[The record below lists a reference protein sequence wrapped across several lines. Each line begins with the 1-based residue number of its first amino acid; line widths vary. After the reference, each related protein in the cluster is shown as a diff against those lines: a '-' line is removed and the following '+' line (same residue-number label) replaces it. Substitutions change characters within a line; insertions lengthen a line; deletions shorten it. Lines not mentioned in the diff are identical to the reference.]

1 MHRQIAYTGLADTVG
16 KKTTFIQE
24 NLLQF
29 ISIYIVPVVGPPL
42 LPLLVPALPEVAE
55 NPVYV
60 RGGGADAIL
69 RLLAAL
75 SPALG
80 GRAVGGGCGT

>member
-1 MHRQIAYTGLADTVG
+1 MHRQIAYTGLAGTVE
-16 KKTTFIQE
+16 KKTFIQE

-42 LPLLVPALPEVAE
+42 LLLLAPALPEVAE

-60 RGGGADAIL
+60 
-69 RLLAAL
+69 
-75 SPALG
+75 
-80 GRAVGGGCGT
+80 